1 MRRGARPPLAKRWGA
16 LMRFCWLRLR
26 GIPREAARG
35 CLEVDSDTFMLDD
48 LNTIPMA
55 LVPYVEAG
63 RSRSRRRDRRRHRFA
78 FTVALAVTLCVAAA
92 VLLL

>member
-1 MRRGARPPLAKRWGA
+1 
-16 LMRFCWLRLR
+16 MRFCWLRLR
-26 GIPREAARG
+26 GVPREAARG

-55 LVPYVEAG
+55 LLPYVEAG

-78 FTVALAVTLCVAAA
+78 FILALAAALAMAAA
-92 VLLL
+92 AWLL